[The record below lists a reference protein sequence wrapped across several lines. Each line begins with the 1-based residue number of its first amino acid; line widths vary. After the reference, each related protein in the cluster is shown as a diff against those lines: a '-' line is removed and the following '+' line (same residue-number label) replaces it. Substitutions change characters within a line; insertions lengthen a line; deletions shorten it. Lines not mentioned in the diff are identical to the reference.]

1 MVGEQPLTDE
11 VHFAQRLAAKIDRS
25 AFEQALEIHAAQPVA
40 DGRLDDAEHLAD
52 PGLTAPHP
60 VTGVRGRGEPRH
72 QGSVE
77 VEEGTDSR
85 SRRSGSDHGERVEGG
100 HATIG

>member
-1 MVGEQPLTDE
+1 MHT
-11 VHFAQRLAAKIDRS
+11 AK
-25 AFEQALEIHAAQPVA
+25 PVA
-40 DGRLDDAEHLAD
+40 DCGLNDAEHLAD
-52 PGLTAPHP
+52 PRLAPAHP
-60 VTGVRGRGEPRH
+60 VVGVCGRCEARQ

-100 HATIG
+100 HATTG